1 MRTIHREIVT
11 GMIFSKEGKLL
22 MVKKNPAGG
31 GVYIDCW
38 HIPGGG
44 IEENET
50 QIDALN
56 REIQEEV
63 GIQIFQY
70 KVELIDDKGSGSSE
84 KTVKETGEKVLVS
97 MQFYVYRI
105 DMVDKSSMEIAITL
119 EKELER
125 YQWFSLE
132 ELKTIKLTPPSVTLF
147 TKLGFL

>member
-1 MRTIHREIVT
+1 
-11 GMIFSKEGKLL
+11 MIFSKEGKLL